1 MANEIQIYQQ
11 KEILGKEFNIYGT
24 WEEPLILAKDVA
36 DWIEYS
42 LNSKGKRD
50 VSTMLKNIDED
61 EKLVRTI
68 FVPGQDGRGQNR
80 EVWFLTEDGVYEVL
94 MQSRKPRAKE
104 FKKQVKKILKEIR
117 TMGYYL
123 SSEFLNS
130 PQCTMQLAQGYI
142 QVTHENEEL
151 KDYIEEIQP
160 KVEAYDELLEC
171 STALSFG
178 DTAKLLGVKGMGR
191 NNMIAYL
198 RDNHVLMNDNIP
210 YQKYVNEGKFDLKQ
224 TKVSKP
230 NGTTITKTQTRVTQ
244 KGIDHILR
252 MYRKDGYT
260 IPRKQF
266 SITNLLSQ

>member
-11 KEILGKEFNIYGT
+11 KEILGKEFNVYGT
-24 WEEPLILAKDVA
+24 WEEPLILASDVA
-36 DWIEYS
+36 DWIDYA
-42 LNSKGKRD
+42 
-50 VSTMLKNIDED
+50 KNANGARQTNKMVKTIDED
-61 EKLVRTI
+61 EKLVVTI
-68 FVPGQDGRGQNR
+68 LPPGQTQAR
-80 EVWFLTEDGVYEVL
+80 EVIMLTENGVYEVL

-104 FKKQVKKILKEIR
+104 FTKQVKKILKEIR

-123 SSEFLNS
+123 SPEFLNS

>member
-1 MANEIQIYQQ
+1 MANEIQLYKQ
-11 KEILGKEFNIYGT
+11 KEVLGKECNIYGT
-24 WEEPLILAKDVA
+24 WEEPLIRAQEVAEWIDYAFKDKNNNRRNVTAMLKDV
-36 DWIEYS
+36 
-42 LNSKGKRD
+42 
-50 VSTMLKNIDED
+50 DEE
-61 EKLVRTI
+61 EKTRRAIKLPSGGT
-68 FVPGQDGRGQNR
+68 Q

-94 MQSRKPRAKE
+94 MQSRKPQAKE

-123 SSEFLNS
+123 SPEYLNS

-142 QVTHENEEL
+142 QVTRENEEL

-160 KVEAYDELLEC
+160 KAEAYDELLEC

-198 RDNHVLMNDNIP
+198 RDKHVLMNDNVP

-244 KGIDHILR
+244 KGVDHILR
-252 MYRKDGYT
+252 MYRKDGYI

>member
-1 MANEIQIYQQ
+1 MANEIQVYQQ
-11 KEILGKEFNIYGT
+11 KEVLGKEFNIYGT

-36 DWIEYS
+36 DWIEYDKS
-42 LNSKGKRD
+42 SINKMINS
-50 VSTMLKNIDED
+50 VDEE
-61 EKLVRTI
+61 EKVRKIIPTLGG
-68 FVPGQDGRGQNR
+68 PQEQ
-80 EVWFLTEDGVYEVL
+80 WLLTEDGVYEVL

-123 SSEFLNS
+123 SPEFLNS

-160 KVEAYDELLEC
+160 KAEAYDELLEC

-178 DTAKLLGVKGMGR
+178 DTAKLLGVKGIGR

-244 KGIDHILR
+244 KGVDHILR
-252 MYRKDGYT
+252 MYRKDGYI

>member
-1 MANEIQIYQQ
+1 MANEIQVYQQ
-11 KEILGKEFNIYGT
+11 KEVLGKEFNIYGT

-36 DWIEYS
+36 DWIEYDKS
-42 LNSKGKRD
+42 SINKMINS
-50 VSTMLKNIDED
+50 VDEE
-61 EKLVRTI
+61 EKVRKIIPTLGG
-68 FVPGQDGRGQNR
+68 PQEQ
-80 EVWFLTEDGVYEVL
+80 WLLTEDGIYEVL

-123 SSEFLNS
+123 SPEFLNS

-142 QVTHENEEL
+142 QVTRENEEL
-151 KDYIEEIQP
+151 KDYIEEVQP

-198 RDNHVLMNDNIP
+198 RDKHVLMNDNVP

>member
-1 MANEIQIYQQ
+1 MANEIQVYQQ
-11 KEILGKEFNIYGT
+11 KEVLGKEFNIYGT

-36 DWIEYS
+36 DWIEYDKS
-42 LNSKGKRD
+42 SINKMINS
-50 VSTMLKNIDED
+50 VDEE
-61 EKLVRTI
+61 EKVRKIIPTLGG
-68 FVPGQDGRGQNR
+68 PQEQ
-80 EVWFLTEDGVYEVL
+80 WLLTEDGVYEVL

-123 SSEFLNS
+123 SPEFLNS
-130 PQCTMQLAQGYI
+130 PQCTMQLAKGYI

-160 KVEAYDELLEC
+160 KAEAYDELLEC

-244 KGIDHILR
+244 KGVDHILR
-252 MYRKDGYT
+252 MYRKDGYI

>member
-1 MANEIQIYQQ
+1 MANEIQVYQQ
-11 KEILGKEFNIYGT
+11 KEVLGKEFNIYGT

-36 DWIEYS
+36 DWIEYDKS
-42 LNSKGKRD
+42 SINKMINS
-50 VSTMLKNIDED
+50 VDEE
-61 EKLVRTI
+61 EKVRKIIPTLGG
-68 FVPGQDGRGQNR
+68 PQEQ
-80 EVWFLTEDGVYEVL
+80 WLLTEDGVYEVL

-123 SSEFLNS
+123 SPEFLNS

-160 KVEAYDELLEC
+160 KAEAYDELLEC

-244 KGIDHILR
+244 KGVDHILR
-252 MYRKDGYT
+252 MYRKDGYIIT
-260 IPRKQF
+260 RKQF

>member
-1 MANEIQIYQQ
+1 MTDEIQIYQQ
-11 KEILGKEFNIYGT
+11 KEILGNEFNIYGN
-24 WEEPLILAKDVA
+24 WEEPLVLAKDVA
-36 DWIEYS
+36 GWIGYDKSS
-42 LNSKGKRD
+42 LNKM
-50 VSTMLKNIDED
+50 VATVDED
-61 EKLVRTI
+61 EKGRKI
-68 FVPGQDGRGQNR
+68 VPTPGGPQEQW
-80 EVWFLTEDGVYEVL
+80 VLTENGVYEVL

-104 FKKQVKKILKEIR
+104 FKKAVKKILKEIR

-123 SSEFLNS
+123 SPEFLNS

-142 QVTHENEEL
+142 QVTRENEEL
-151 KDYIEEIQP
+151 KDYIEEVQP

-178 DTAKLLGVKGMGR
+178 DTAKLLGVRGMGR

-198 RDNHVLMNDNIP
+198 RDKHVLMNDNVP

>member
-1 MANEIQIYQQ
+1 MANEIQVYQQ
-11 KEILGKEFNIYGT
+11 KEVLGKEFNIYGT

-36 DWIEYS
+36 DWIEYDKS
-42 LNSKGKRD
+42 SINKMINS
-50 VSTMLKNIDED
+50 VDEE
-61 EKLVRTI
+61 EKVRKIIPTLGG
-68 FVPGQDGRGQNR
+68 PQEQ
-80 EVWFLTEDGVYEVL
+80 WLLTEDGVYEVL

-123 SSEFLNS
+123 SPEFLNS

-160 KVEAYDELLEC
+160 KAEAYDELLEC

-244 KGIDHILR
+244 KGVDHILR

>member
-1 MANEIQIYQQ
+1 MANEIQVYQQ
-11 KEILGKEFNIYGT
+11 KEVLGKEFNIYGT

-36 DWIEYS
+36 DWIEYDKS
-42 LNSKGKRD
+42 SINKMINS
-50 VSTMLKNIDED
+50 VDEE
-61 EKLVRTI
+61 EKVRKIIPTLGG
-68 FVPGQDGRGQNR
+68 PQEQ
-80 EVWFLTEDGVYEVL
+80 WLLTEDGVYEVL

-123 SSEFLNS
+123 SPEFLNS

-160 KVEAYDELLEC
+160 KAEAYDELLEC

-230 NGTTITKTQTRVTQ
+230 NGTTITKTQTRDTQ
-244 KGIDHILR
+244 KGVDHILR
-252 MYRKDGYT
+252 MYRKDGYIIT
-260 IPRKQF
+260 RKQF

>member
-1 MANEIQIYQQ
+1 MANEIQVYQQ
-11 KEILGKEFNIYGT
+11 KEVLGKEFNIYGT

-36 DWIEYS
+36 DWIEYDKS
-42 LNSKGKRD
+42 SINKMINS
-50 VSTMLKNIDED
+50 VDEE
-61 EKLVRTI
+61 EKVRKIIPTLGG
-68 FVPGQDGRGQNR
+68 PQEQ
-80 EVWFLTEDGVYEVL
+80 WLLTEDGVYEVL

-123 SSEFLNS
+123 SPEFLNS

-198 RDNHVLMNDNIP
+198 RDNHVLMNDNVP